1 MDQPHGREWEGAGV
15 PSHPEPAHPGSRS
28 PPVTSAH
35 VAGSLFRCFAPHLPR
50 SHLSRKELH
59 HLGGSSVPEAQST
72 THPQGLWLKCLHK
85 FLAEPCLLLTSN
97 LPFPIFVM
105 NQVSTLRNTQSQML
119 QEDPGNILLPNLHAD
134 WSKCPGHSHSDSA
147 IRGGQVK
154 RSNLSL
160 LHGNLSSHPD
170 SLAPR
175 TSADEK
181 G

>member
-1 MDQPHGREWEGAGV
+1 MESSCDISTCGWLTFQV
-15 PSHPEPAHPGSRS
+15 LCPSSSQIPSLQERAAPFRRVLCARS
-28 PPVTSAH
+28 TINN
-35 VAGSLFRCFAPHLPR
+35 
-50 SHLSRKELH
+50 
-59 HLGGSSVPEAQST
+59 T
-72 THPQGLWLKCLHK
+72 PQGLWLKCFHK

-119 QEDPGNILLPNLHAD
+119 QEDPGNILLLNLHAD